1 MSEIPELKN
10 QLAEK
15 EKELDQV
22 LSEFQEI
29 KSSYENIDL
38 TLQKKN
44 LELDSL
50 KNTLNMKTEQL
61 DTLNSLMENKDD
73 MINTLKNTL
82 SMKNQQIE
90 TLKETLDAK
99 NQEISA
105 LNSGAGSAE
114 LEETL
119 KEKDA
124 EITKLREEVKILNMD
139 IKMSDE
145 EVSELSKKLE
155 ELSGSASSG
164 GTQDILSNNINRDQ
178 IIDFMIEMLNRSLH
192 NVNIT
197 TPSILDLAELQLYDV
212 KGSVNVKASCY
223 VDIGNAEHQELLQE
237 FDALDNISIRNFDEN
252 DRWVCLK
259 DSEEMFIAAIGEKD
273 NNLAFFS
280 EDSNHIKLFNS
291 VIMESWLRARK
302 I

>member
-1 MSEIPELKN
+1 MDQLKK

-15 EKELDQV
+15 EKALDEV
-22 LSEFQEI
+22 LADFQEI
-29 KSSYENIDL
+29 KGSYEKIDL
-38 TLQKKN
+38 KLQKKD
-44 LELDSL
+44 LELESL
-50 KNTLNMKTEQL
+50 KTNLKMKSEQL

-73 MINTLKNTL
+73 MIQTLKNTI
-82 SMKNQQIE
+82 SMKDQQIE
-90 TLKETLDAK
+90 TLKQTLDVKKDEMTALK
-99 NQEISA
+99 SDAGNQELEKA
-105 LNSGAGSAE
+105 
-114 LEETL
+114 LEE
-119 KEKDA
+119 KEK
-124 EITKLREEVKILNMD
+124 EIQKLNEEIKILNMD

-145 EVSELSKKLE
+145 EVAELSKQLE
-155 ELSGSASSG
+155 EAAGTGSASGNSN
-164 GTQDILSNNINRDQ
+164 ILSNNVNRDQ
-178 IIDFMIEMLNRSLH
+178 IIDFMIEMLGRSLH

-197 TPSILDLAELQLYDV
+197 TPSILDLAELQLYDIR
-212 KGSVNVKASCY
+212 GSVNVKASCA
-223 VDIGNAEHQELLQE
+223 VDLGDPEHQELLQE

-259 DSEEMFIAAIGEKD
+259 DSEEMFIAAIGEKS